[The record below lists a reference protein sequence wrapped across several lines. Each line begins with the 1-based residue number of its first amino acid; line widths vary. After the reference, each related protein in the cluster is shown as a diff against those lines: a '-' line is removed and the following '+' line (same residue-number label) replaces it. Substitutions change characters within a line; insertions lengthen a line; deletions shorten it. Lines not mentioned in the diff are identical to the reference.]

1 MTVVN
6 SAKLGEK
13 KNVNLPGLDVDIP
26 TVTEK
31 DEEDIVDFGLKY
43 GVDMIA
49 LSFARTAEDIE
60 QVRGNKF
67 FEKECDIFYF

>member
-1 MTVVN
+1 MVTVVN

-60 QVRGNKF
+60 QVRGKLF
-67 FEKECDIFYF
+67 FFFQIKGL